1 KGDICSRR
9 TLSQCLLCRGHGLSL
24 LTRTNRSLWGLK
36 TRAVPAGVAALR
48 YSHSSSIPKNEHL
61 RNLFVKRLDFYSI
74 NSFIWNMKN
83 SALDNFNLLLYFC
96 MNWAS
101 YIYMTFWRVQ
111 INET

>member
-1 KGDICSRR
+1 
-9 TLSQCLLCRGHGLSL
+9 
-24 LTRTNRSLWGLK
+24 
-36 TRAVPAGVAALR
+36 
-48 YSHSSSIPKNEHL
+48 SSKIPKNEHL

-111 INET
+111 INETNATFNHILYGTIFNWYVNDEYNCYICKRNNSRFS